1 MGAAPGAVKM
11 VYTDSPM
18 TTKDLLRERE
28 KELACIYSICLIAAS
43 APGPE
48 AVARGIAEA
57 LCGAMSRPNDAR
69 CRVEFANA
77 ASGEKVSITRGFG
90 EAGPGYGTLPSLS
103 AALPPAAEGW
113 SGNIELSYADPEI
126 GFLPQEK
133 SLLDSVL
140 VVAASVLRTA
150 NLIRRLRDTTEG
162 LASKNTAL
170 REVLSSIEQERAGI
184 AEGYRERLASDIL
197 PLVERAQDPTL
208 DEERR
213 ADYLALLADEVER
226 QMAAMGRG
234 PDADPSLSPRE
245 REIAVQVRNGR
256 TSKEIAELLGI
267 AEATVERHRHNLR
280 RKLKM
285 VNRKLNLA
293 SRLSLDE

>member
-1 MGAAPGAVKM
+1 M

-48 AVARGIAEA
+48 AAARGIAEA
-57 LCGAMSRPNDAR
+57 LCGAMSAPEKAR

-77 ASGEKVSITRGFG
+77 ASGEKVSVIRGFG
-90 EAGPGYGTLPSLS
+90 EGAPGYGSFPALA
-103 AALPPAAEGW
+103 AALPPGAEGW
-113 SGNIELSYADPEI
+113 SGSIELSYADQAL

-150 NLIRRLRDTTEG
+150 NLIRRLRETTEG

-170 REVLSSIEQERAGI
+170 REVLSAIEQERANI
-184 AEGYRERLASDIL
+184 AEAYRERLASDIL
-197 PLVERAQDPTL
+197 PLVERAQDGSLTA
-208 DEERR
+208 ERR
-213 ADYLALLADEVER
+213 ADYLALLADEVRR
-226 QMAAMGRG
+226 QMRAMGRG

-293 SRLSLDE
+293 SRLNLDE